1 MSGAENNDVLIDA
14 QFGLRPLHRIIY
26 DTIFALQT
34 NVNVNLLKKNV
45 DFRFVFNT
53 LDIFKMLNKITILMG
68 GIRGRPLNILRLFY
82 DNNKDSVLP
91 NGRISGG
98 GVL

>member
-1 MSGAENNDVLIDA
+1 
-14 QFGLRPLHRIIY
+14 
-26 DTIFALQT
+26 
-34 NVNVNLLKKNV
+34 
-45 DFRFVFNT
+45 
-53 LDIFKMLNKITILMG
+53 MG

-98 GVL
+98 GVIAMVFYKGIYFSHLNFPSMSLIKIDF

>member
-1 MSGAENNDVLIDA
+1 
-14 QFGLRPLHRIIY
+14 
-26 DTIFALQT
+26 
-34 NVNVNLLKKNV
+34 
-45 DFRFVFNT
+45 
-53 LDIFKMLNKITILMG
+53 MLNKITILMG

-91 NGRISGG
+91 NGRISGVG

>member
-1 MSGAENNDVLIDA
+1 
-14 QFGLRPLHRIIY
+14 
-26 DTIFALQT
+26 
-34 NVNVNLLKKNV
+34 
-45 DFRFVFNT
+45 
-53 LDIFKMLNKITILMG
+53 MLNKITILMG

-82 DNNKDSVLP
+82 GNNKDSVLP

>member
-1 MSGAENNDVLIDA
+1 
-14 QFGLRPLHRIIY
+14 
-26 DTIFALQT
+26 
-34 NVNVNLLKKNV
+34 
-45 DFRFVFNT
+45 
-53 LDIFKMLNKITILMG
+53 MLNKITILMG

-98 GVL
+98 GVIAMVFYKEIYFSHLNFPSMSLIKIDF

>member
-1 MSGAENNDVLIDA
+1 
-14 QFGLRPLHRIIY
+14 
-26 DTIFALQT
+26 
-34 NVNVNLLKKNV
+34 
-45 DFRFVFNT
+45 
-53 LDIFKMLNKITILMG
+53 MLNKITILMG

-98 GVL
+98 GGCYSHGVLQGNIFFTS

>member
-1 MSGAENNDVLIDA
+1 
-14 QFGLRPLHRIIY
+14 
-26 DTIFALQT
+26 
-34 NVNVNLLKKNV
+34 
-45 DFRFVFNT
+45 
-53 LDIFKMLNKITILMG
+53 MLNKITILMG

-98 GVL
+98 GGVIAMVFYKEIYFSHLNFPSLSLIKIDF